1 MHCCHAARGS
11 AKGFAFYSARRVAV
25 QFEKYGEPEP
35 RIDGGIVWPRAGGRH
50 HAFGSGPPIDRNDDQ
65 GLIVGDVI

>member
-1 MHCCHAARGS
+1 MRC
-11 AKGFAFYSARRVAV
+11 
-25 QFEKYGEPEP
+25 EKYGEPEP

-65 GLIVGDVI
+65 ALIVGDVI